1 MAHSDQIWSRMP
13 HMGGHHRYNA
23 FWTQYMD
30 FWDLLGFQKGFI
42 CSYNGL
48 FWSPYR
54 GPNGSKW
61 ASVAYSVNMGQLD
74 HYVVFGTKSGAVQ
87 DIQRG
92 KKCPIGIKQTTADHR

>member
-13 HMGGHHRYNA
+13 HMGGHNRYNA

-30 FWDLLGFQKGFI
+30 FWDFLRFQKSFI
-42 CSYNGL
+42 RSYIGL
-48 FWSPYR
+48 FWSPNR

-61 ASVAYSVNMGQLD
+61 TSDAYSVNMGQLD
-74 HYVVFGTKSGAVQ
+74 HYVVFGTKSGAIQ

-92 KKCPIGIKQTTADHR
+92 KKCPKGIKQTTAEHR